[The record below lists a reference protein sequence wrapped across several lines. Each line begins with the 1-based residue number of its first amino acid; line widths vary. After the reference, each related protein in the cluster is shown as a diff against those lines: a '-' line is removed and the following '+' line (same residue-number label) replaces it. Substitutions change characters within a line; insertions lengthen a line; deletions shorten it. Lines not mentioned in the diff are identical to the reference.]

1 MGDVLIFGFFSSV
14 FRFCLFFFAFLFSA
28 NPCNLCDPWTRLFVL
43 WFCFFLLRSLPWTM
57 IARITGRLEELT
69 PTSATVDVGGGL
81 WYEVLVPACDS
92 GRLAQKLGQEITL
105 HTLHFIEGDA
115 SFGSQTP
122 RLVGFLSTTDRQ
134 FFRTFT
140 TVKGIGIRTA
150 LKALERP
157 VGEIAAAI
165 QGKDARFLAT
175 LPKIGKRTAEQII
188 AELHGKVEEYV
199 GPAAAA
205 AAEAA
210 GLSEPAAEAVSVL
223 VQLGERR
230 PDALAL
236 VERVVAVD
244 PEAKTPEEI
253 IRLVYRLKAGAK

>member
-1 MGDVLIFGFFSSV
+1 
-14 FRFCLFFFAFLFSA
+14 
-28 NPCNLCDPWTRLFVL
+28 
-43 WFCFFLLRSLPWTM
+43 M

-69 PTSATVDVGGGL
+69 PTSALVDVGGGL

-92 GRLAQKLGQEITL
+92 GQLTQRLGQEVTL

-122 RLVGFLSTTDRQ
+122 RLVGFLRATDRQ

-157 VGEIAAAI
+157 VGEIASAI

-188 AELHGKVEEYV
+188 AELHGKVEAFV

-205 AAEAA
+205 VES
-210 GLSEPAAEAVSVL
+210 LPQPAAEAVAVL

-230 PDALAL
+230 PDAQAL
-236 VERVVAVD
+236 VERVLAVE
-244 PEAKTPEEI
+244 PELKTPEEI
-253 IRLVYRLKAGAK
+253 IRLVYRLKGGAK